1 MDKYNIDQLIIEV
14 GRKCNMRCPHCLRGE
29 AEDLPILYS
38 YIKDVL
44 TNVESIGSLTIT
56 GGEPFLYP
64 SRIEYI
70 VDLIERREIP
80 ISSFFVA
87 TNGTVKSFDIVK
99 QLLRLY
105 EMCKEK
111 EFCELKISDD
121 SYHDKSKD
129 IWCVLDGLAFARRS
143 GDMKEEYLLSEGRAA
158 DNYDTER
165 HVKDYGITVGNDG
178 KTIEGIIYV
187 AADGNILTECDYS
200 YANQPAHSHGNLR
213 NASFAEIMEKL
224 IADSPAT

>member
-1 MDKYNIDQLIIEV
+1 MNKYNIDQLIIEI
-14 GRKCNMRCPHCLRGE
+14 GRKCNMCCPHCLRGDDE
-29 AEDLPILYS
+29 NLTIRYRDIT
-38 YIKDVL
+38 DVF
-44 TNVESIGSLTIT
+44 NNIESIGSLTVT

-70 VDLIERREIP
+70 VDLIERYEIP
-80 ISSFFVA
+80 VSSFFVA
-87 TNGTVKSFDIVK
+87 TNGTVKSFNVVK

-105 EMCKEK
+105 ETCEEK
-111 EFCELKISDD
+111 ELCELKISND

-165 HVKDYGITVGNDG
+165 QVKDCGITVRNDG
-178 KTIEGIIYV
+178 KTIDGMIYV

-200 YANQPAHSHGNLR
+200 YANQSAHSHGNLR
-213 NASFAEIMEKL
+213 QASFAEIMEKL
-224 IADSPAT
+224 IADSPAA